1 MENIKLS
8 INYINHDNRNRD
20 EIINSDI
27 KNNNIKNSSIKNN
40 SIKNSNIIIRK
51 ETPEDYT
58 KTEYMVMRAFWNQ
71 HGPGCNEHLLVHKL
85 RDSEAYLPD
94 CSRVAELD
102 GQIVGVIMYS
112 KAWVRNDK
120 EEFEITSFGPL
131 CVEPTLHNMGIG
143 RKLLKETL
151 PLVKE
156 AGYAGICIFGE
167 PEYYPKLGF
176 RTADNYGI
184 TDAEGNNYDA
194 LMAYALDEEAFAK
207 VNGRLYEAEVFE
219 NCEDETEIRDFT
231 KNFPYHKP
239 LKLSCQ
245 WLHEER
251 LGRICQVQ
259 KNIYKIRF
267 FEKEIFARLKGRY
280 AGEYPVVGDYVTFI
294 YNPQGESVI
303 TSLCERKSLLK
314 RPKNLKEQVM
324 VSNFDY
330 VFIVSSLNEN
340 YNYNRI
346 ARYVSIALQGG
357 GTPVVILT
365 KADLCSNPGRYVRE
379 IEGLSEQV
387 RVHTISALY
396 GIGLDELKEYM
407 IPGKTIA
414 ILGSSGAGK
423 STLVNALAGQNIM
436 ETGAIRDYD
445 DKGRHTTTHRELIEL
460 ENGVT
465 LIDTP
470 GMRELG
476 MGDVSDGINGTFS
489 DIAELAAKCRFRDCR
504 HDTEPGCAVKAAL
517 KDGALSIERFEL
529 YKSLQSE
536 NDNRARMKA
545 ISKARKQIKN
555 RR

>member
-8 INYINHDNRNRD
+8 SNYKKYDKRNSN
-20 EIINSDI
+20 EIINNDT
-27 KNNNIKNSSIKNN
+27 KNNNIKNSNIKN
-40 SIKNSNIIIRK
+40 IDIIIRK
-51 ETPEDYT
+51 ETPEDYQ
-58 KTEYMVMRAFWNQ
+58 KTEYMVMRAFWNL
-71 HGPGCNEHLLVHKL
+71 HVPGCNEHLLVHKL
-85 RDSEAYLPD
+85 RDSKDYLSD
-94 CSRVAELD
+94 LSRVAELN

-112 KAWVRNDK
+112 RAWIRNDR
-120 EEFEITSFGPL
+120 EEFEIASFGPL

-143 RKLLKETL
+143 RRLLEETL
-151 PLVKE
+151 PLVKK
-156 AGYAGICIFGE
+156 AGYAGVCIFGE
-167 PEYYPKLGF
+167 PGYYPKLGF
-176 RTADNYGI
+176 KTADNYGI

-194 LMAYALDEEAFAK
+194 LMAYALDDEAFAK
-207 VNGRLYEAEVFE
+207 VHGRLYEAEVFE
-219 NCEDETEIRDFT
+219 SCEDEAEIREFT

-245 WLHEER
+245 WLHEDR

-267 FEKEIFARLKGRY
+267 FEKEILAKLKGTY
-280 AGEYPVVGDYVTFI
+280 AGELPVAGDYVTFI
-294 YNPQGESVI
+294 YNQQGESVI

-314 RPKNLKEQVM
+314 RPKNMKEQAM
-324 VSNFDY
+324 VANFDY

-346 ARYVSIALQGG
+346 ARYVSLALQGG
-357 GTPVVILT
+357 GIPVVVLT

-379 IEGLSEQV
+379 IEDLSDQV
-387 RVHTISALY
+387 HVHTVSALY

-407 IPGKTIA
+407 LPGKTIA
-414 ILGSSGAGK
+414 ILGSSGVGK

-436 ETGAIRDYD
+436 ETGAIREYD
-445 DKGRHTTTHRELIEL
+445 AKGRHTTTHRELIEL
-460 ENGVT
+460 DNGVT

-476 MGDVSDGINGTFS
+476 MGDAGDGIDETFS
-489 DIAELAAKCRFRDCR
+489 DIMELASKCRFRDCR

-517 KDGALSIERFEL
+517 KDGSLSPERLEL
-529 YKSLQSE
+529 YKSLQRE
-536 NDNRARMKA
+536 NDNRAKMKA

>member
-1 MENIKLS
+1 MS

-20 EIINSDI
+20 EIINSDT
-27 KNNNIKNSSIKNN
+27 NYNNIKNSSIKNN

-58 KTEYMVMRAFWNQ
+58 KTEYMVMRAFWNL

-112 KAWVRNDK
+112 KAWVRNDG

-151 PLVKE
+151 PLVKK

-346 ARYVSIALQGG
+346 ARYVSVALQGG

>member
-1 MENIKLS
+1 
-8 INYINHDNRNRD
+8 
-20 EIINSDI
+20 
-27 KNNNIKNSSIKNN
+27 
-40 SIKNSNIIIRK
+40 
-51 ETPEDYT
+51 
-58 KTEYMVMRAFWNQ
+58 
-71 HGPGCNEHLLVHKL
+71 
-85 RDSEAYLPD
+85 
-94 CSRVAELD
+94 
-102 GQIVGVIMYS
+102 
-112 KAWVRNDK
+112 
-120 EEFEITSFGPL
+120 
-131 CVEPTLHNMGIG
+131 
-143 RKLLKETL
+143 
-151 PLVKE
+151 
-156 AGYAGICIFGE
+156 
-167 PEYYPKLGF
+167 
-176 RTADNYGI
+176 
-184 TDAEGNNYDA
+184 
-194 LMAYALDEEAFAK
+194 MAYALDEEAFAK

-346 ARYVSIALQGG
+346 ARYVSVALQGG